1 MVWHDETG
9 VRVGPVKGKK
19 RRRRLLQ
26 TLSRAKRRVVV
37 VVLVVLGVGV
47 DRLQRFEVVLEALFK
62 LKARNR

>member
-37 VVLVVLGVGV
+37 VVLGVGV
-47 DRLQRFEVVLEALFK
+47 DRLQRFEVVLKALFK